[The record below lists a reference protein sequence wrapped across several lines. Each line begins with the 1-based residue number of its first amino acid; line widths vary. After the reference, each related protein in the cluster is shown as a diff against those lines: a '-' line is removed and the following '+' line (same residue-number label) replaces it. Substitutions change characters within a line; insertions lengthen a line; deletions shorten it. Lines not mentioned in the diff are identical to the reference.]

1 MARLFVSAAH
11 KSSGKTTLSIGLA
24 AALRRRGIET
34 QVFKKGPDYIDP
46 LWLTRASGR
55 ATYNLD
61 FNTQTPEEIL
71 GLYARHRSLSG
82 IDLIEGNKGLHDGVD
97 RRGSDSSAALARLLD
112 APVVLVID
120 ASGMTRGIAPLLLGY
135 KLFDPEVEVA
145 GVVLNQVATP
155 RQEEK
160 LRAAVEDYTG
170 LPVFGALG
178 RSPAVIVKERHLG
191 LTTPGDVDGPDARIE
206 RIREIVEQ
214 GVDIDALIAVAG
226 NARPVRVAAEH
237 VHARIADVRIGV
249 AMDEAFCFY
258 YRDDL
263 ETLERAGAEIVP
275 FSPLADPHLPDV
287 DGLFIGGGFPE
298 THVGA
303 LAANTSL
310 KAEIAAAAAAG
321 MPIHAECGGLMY
333 LSRSIRYEGEAGEM
347 VGVVAGDSV
356 MQSKP
361 QGRGLVVLAE
371 NRDGAAPTVP
381 AHEFHFARLEGLP
394 ADASFAW
401 RVRRGQGID
410 GEHDGIVI
418 NNVVASFS
426 HFRDTSR
433 CHWARDFVETVRREK
448 RTRKTG
454 TAGVTKSGR

>member
-55 ATYNLD
+55 AAYNLD
-61 FNTQTPEEIL
+61 FNTQTPDEIL
-71 GLYARHRSLSG
+71 DLYARRRSVSG

-135 KLFDPEVEVA
+135 KLFDPEVEIA

-191 LTTPGDVDGPDARIE
+191 LTTPGDMDGPDARVE

-214 GVDIDALIAVAG
+214 GVDIDALIAVASD
-226 NARPVRVAAEH
+226 APPIRVAVEAD
-237 VHARIADVRIGV
+237 HARTADVRIGV
-249 AMDEAFCFY
+249 AMDGAFCFY

-298 THVGA
+298 THLGA
-303 LAANTSL
+303 LAANHSL

-321 MPIHAECGGLMY
+321 MPVHAECGGLMY
-333 LSRSIRYEGEAGEM
+333 LSRSIRYEGEAGDM
-347 VGVVAGDSV
+347 VGIVPGHSV
-356 MQSKP
+356 MQAKP

-410 GEHDGIVI
+410 GEHDGVVI
-418 NNVVASFS
+418 GNVVASFS

-448 RTRKTG
+448 RVRKTG
-454 TAGVTKSGR
+454 AAGVTKSGR

>member
-1 MARLFVSAAH
+1 
-11 KSSGKTTLSIGLA
+11 
-24 AALRRRGIET
+24 
-34 QVFKKGPDYIDP
+34 
-46 LWLTRASGR
+46 
-55 ATYNLD
+55 
-61 FNTQTPEEIL
+61 
-71 GLYARHRSLSG
+71 
-82 IDLIEGNKGLHDGVD
+82 
-97 RRGSDSSAALARLLD
+97 
-112 APVVLVID
+112 
-120 ASGMTRGIAPLLLGY
+120 MTRGIAPLLLGY

-310 KAEIAAAAAAG
+310 KAEIAAAAATG

-347 VGVVAGDSV
+347 VGVVPGHSV

-401 RVRRGQGID
+401 RVRRGHGID

-448 RTRKTG
+448 RARKTG
-454 TAGVTKSGR
+454 AAGVTKSGR